1 MATNSRHKM
10 MDDAF
15 RQWVRDLEDGEL
27 LREWAE
33 LLKERIAYVDRVGAM
48 TFDELVDGFRRCARG
63 ETLYLGKRLR
73 IAGNLYAEVKF
84 LWFRPGKWP
93 KPATL
98 AVRHSDL
105 PAATTLDREQ
115 IMFYQPA
122 RVDLATRRRAAII
135 KHERRLKG

>member
-15 RQWVRDLEDGEL
+15 RQWVRALEDGEL

-33 LLKERIAYVDRVGAM
+33 VIKERIAYVDRVGAM
-48 TFDELVDGFRRCARG
+48 TFDELVDGFRRCAKG

-73 IAGNLYAEVKF
+73 IDSELCAEVRF
-84 LWFRPGKWP
+84 LWFRPNKGP
-93 KPATL
+93 RSARL
-98 AVRHSDL
+98 VVRHPEL
-105 PAATTLDREQ
+105 PTSATLDRSG